1 MTLRSRPGT
10 PRGRPHDAAPQ
21 EKKRRKMAQFAPA
34 SATQQELPTFPVVG
48 CTDASLLPYP
58 PAVPMPV
65 AREDVLD
72 ALRKITHPEEDKDII
87 RLDMVKDLTIEDDQ
101 VSFTVI
107 VKQPDGPFAN
117 QVEEACRRVLHEEV
131 SRSLGVDVEV
141 DSEMI
146 PLGDD
151 LTVGDP
157 GGEKQQT
164 SGEDGVKNTIAVAS
178 GKGGVGKSTVAVNLA
193 MALSEQGY
201 EVALVDTDIYG
212 PSIPKMMDMEGEKP
226 RVNDERKM
234 VPLEQH
240 GIKLLSMGFMVDPDQ
255 AVVWRGPMVTK
266 AVRQFLG
273 DVDWGDIEYM
283 ILDLPPGTGD
293 VQLTIVQTIPL
304 TGAVVVST
312 PQDLALAD
320 ARKGKAMFD
329 NVNVPVVGMVEN
341 MAYFTPPDQPDRKYY
356 LFGREGAQDLAREL
370 DVPFLG
376 EVPIEE
382 KVREGGDRG
391 TPVFQ
396 AHPDSASAQA
406 FDDIA
411 NQLVKQ
417 VDLRNAEDDPTQKI
431 EILYE

>member
-1 MTLRSRPGT
+1 M
-10 PRGRPHDAAPQ
+10 AA
-21 EKKRRKMAQFAPA
+21 RREA
-34 SATQQELPTFPVVG
+34 VVQ
-48 CTDASLLPYP
+48 
-58 PAVPMPV
+58 
-65 AREDVLD
+65 
-72 ALRKITHPEEDKDII
+72 ALRKITHPEHEKDII
-87 RLDMVKDLTIEDDQ
+87 RLDMVKDLHVEDNH
-101 VSFTVI
+101 VRFTVV
-107 VKQPDGPFAN
+107 VKEPEGAFAN
-117 QVEEACRRVLHEEV
+117 QVQDACRRILHEEV
-131 SRSLGVDVEV
+131 SRDLDVDVEL

-151 LTVGDP
+151 LSVGDP
-157 GGEKQQT
+157 SGEKQQV
-164 SGEDGVKNTIAVAS
+164 SGEDGVQNTIAVAS

-193 MALSEQGY
+193 MALADDGY
-201 EVALVDTDIYG
+201 NVALVDTDIYG
-212 PSIPKMMDMEGEKP
+212 PSVPKMLGMEGEKP
-226 RVNDERKM
+226 RVNDQRKI
-234 VPLEQH
+234 VPLEKQ
-240 GIKLLSMGFMVDPDQ
+240 GIKVLSMGFMVDPDK

-304 TGAVVVST
+304 TGAVIVST

-356 LFGREGAQDLAREL
+356 LFGRNGAQELAREL

-376 EVPIEE
+376 QVPIEQA
-382 KVREGGDRG
+382 VREGGDTG
-391 TPVFQ
+391 HPVVRS
-396 AHPDSASAQA
+396 HPDSPSAAA
-406 FDDIA
+406 FREVSA
-411 NQLVKQ
+411 ELVEQ
-417 VDLRNAEDDPTQKI
+417 VALRNAETDPTQKV

>member
-1 MTLRSRPGT
+1 MS
-10 PRGRPHDAAPQ
+10 
-21 EKKRRKMAQFAPA
+21 
-34 SATQQELPTFPVVG
+34 
-48 CTDASLLPYP
+48 
-58 PAVPMPV
+58 VP
-65 AREDVLD
+65 REDILDVL
-72 ALRKITHPEEDKDII
+72 RQIKHPKEEKDII
-87 RLDMVKDLTIEDDQ
+87 RLDMVKDLTIEDGH
-101 VSFTVI
+101 VSFTVV
-107 VKQPDGPFAN
+107 VKDPDGPFAS
-117 QVEEACRRVLHEEV
+117 QVEEACQRLLHEEV
-131 SRSLGVDVEV
+131 SRQLSVDVEV

-151 LTVGDP
+151 VMVGDQ

-164 SGEDGVKNTIAVAS
+164 SGEDGVQNTIAVAS

-193 MALSEQGY
+193 MSLSEQGY

-212 PSIPKMMDMEGEKP
+212 PSIPKMMGMEGEKP

-234 VPLEQH
+234 VPLEKH
-240 GIKLLSMGFMVDPDQ
+240 GVKTLSMGFMVDPDQ

-304 TGAVVVST
+304 TGAVIVST

-341 MAYFTPPDQPDRKYY
+341 MAYFSPPDQPDRKYY
-356 LFGREGAQDLAREL
+356 LFGRAGAQELAQEL

-376 EVPIEE
+376 EVPIQQEIR
-382 KVREGGDRG
+382 KSSDQG
-391 TPVFQ
+391 TPIVRS
-396 AHPDSASAQA
+396 APDSASTQA
-406 FDDIA
+406 FAEIA
-411 NQLVKQ
+411 DQLTEQ
-417 VDLRNAEDDPTQKI
+417 VALRNAEDDPTQKI

>member
-1 MTLRSRPGT
+1 MS
-10 PRGRPHDAAPQ
+10 
-21 EKKRRKMAQFAPA
+21 
-34 SATQQELPTFPVVG
+34 
-48 CTDASLLPYP
+48 
-58 PAVPMPV
+58 V

-72 ALRKITHPEEDKDII
+72 ALRNIVHPDRDKDII
-87 RLDMVKDLTIEDDQ
+87 RLDMVKDLTIEDGH
-101 VSFTVI
+101 VSFTV
-107 VKQPDGPFAN
+107 VVEEPDGPFAN
-117 QVEEACRRVLHEEV
+117 QVQEACERVLREEV
-131 SRSLGVDVEV
+131 SRTLEVDVEL
-141 DSEMI
+141 DSKMI

-151 LTVGDP
+151 LMVGDQ

-164 SGEDGVKNTIAVAS
+164 SGEDGVQNTIAVAS

-212 PSIPKMMDMEGEKP
+212 PSIPKMMGMEGEKP

-234 VPLEQH
+234 VPLEKH
-240 GIKLLSMGFMVDPDQ
+240 GVKLLSMGFMVDPDQ

-266 AVRQFLG
+266 AVKQFLG
-273 DVDWGDIEYM
+273 DVDWGDVEYM

-304 TGAVVVST
+304 TGAVIVST

-341 MAYFTPPDQPDRKYY
+341 MAYFSPPDQPDRKYY
-356 LFGREGAQDLAREL
+356 LFGREGAQELAQEL

-376 EVPIEE
+376 EVPIEQKIRKSSDQGNE
-382 KVREGGDRG
+382 
-391 TPVFQ
+391 
-396 AHPDSASAQA
+396 
-406 FDDIA
+406 IA
-411 NQLVKQ
+411 EQLTEQ
-417 VDLRNAEDDPTQKI
+417 VALRNAESDPTQKI

>member
-1 MTLRSRPGT
+1 
-10 PRGRPHDAAPQ
+10 
-21 EKKRRKMAQFAPA
+21 
-34 SATQQELPTFPVVG
+34 
-48 CTDASLLPYP
+48 
-58 PAVPMPV
+58 MPV
-65 AREDVLD
+65 AREDVLE
-72 ALRKITHPEEDKDII
+72 ALQKIEHPEEGKDII
-87 RLDMVKDLTIEDDQ
+87 RLDMVKDLTIEDGR
-101 VSFTVI
+101 VSFTVV
-107 VKQPDGPFAN
+107 VKDPDGPFAN
-117 QVEEACRRVLHEEV
+117 QVEEACQRVLHEEV
-131 SRSLGVDVEV
+131 SRELSVEVEV

-151 LTVGDP
+151 VMVGDQ

-164 SGEDGVKNTIAVAS
+164 SGEDGVQNTIAVAS

-212 PSIPKMMDMEGEKP
+212 PSIPKMMGMEGEKP
-226 RVNDERKM
+226 RVDDERKM
-234 VPLEQH
+234 VPLEKH
-240 GIKLLSMGFMVDPDQ
+240 GVKLLSMGFMVDPDQ

-273 DVDWGDIEYM
+273 DVNWGDVEYM

-304 TGAVVVST
+304 TGAVIVST

-341 MAYFTPPDQPDRKYY
+341 MAYFSPPDQPDRKYY
-356 LFGREGAQDLAREL
+356 LFGREGAQELARDL

-376 EVPIEE
+376 EVPIEQ
-382 KVREGGDRG
+382 KVRESSDQG
-391 TPVFQ
+391 TPIVRS
-396 AHPDSASAQA
+396 APDSASAQA
-406 FDDIA
+406 FDTIA
-411 NQLVKQ
+411 DQLVEQ
-417 VDLRNAEDDPTQKI
+417 VALRNAEDDPTQKI

>member
-1 MTLRSRPGT
+1 M
-10 PRGRPHDAAPQ
+10 
-21 EKKRRKMAQFAPA
+21 PA
-34 SATQQELPTFPVVG
+34 
-48 CTDASLLPYP
+48 
-58 PAVPMPV
+58 
-65 AREDVLD
+65 AREDILDVL
-72 ALRKITHPEEDKDII
+72 RQIKHPKEDKDII
-87 RLDMVKDLTIEDDQ
+87 RLDMVKDLTIEDGH
-101 VSFTVI
+101 VSFTVV
-107 VKQPDGPFAN
+107 VKDPDGPFAN
-117 QVEEACRRVLHEEV
+117 QVEEACQRLLHEEV
-131 SRSLGVDVEV
+131 SRELSVDVEV

-151 LTVGDP
+151 LMVGDQ

-164 SGEDGVKNTIAVAS
+164 SGEDGVQNTIAVAS

-193 MALSEQGY
+193 MSLSEQGY

-212 PSIPKMMDMEGEKP
+212 PSIPKMMGMEGEKP

-234 VPLEQH
+234 VPLEKH
-240 GIKLLSMGFMVDPDQ
+240 GIKTLSMGFMVDPDQ

-341 MAYFTPPDQPDRKYY
+341 MAYFSPPDQPDRKYY
-356 LFGREGAQDLAREL
+356 LFGRAGAQELAQEL

-376 EVPIEE
+376 EVPIQQEI
-382 KVREGGDRG
+382 RESSDQG
-391 TPVFQ
+391 TPIVRS
-396 AHPDSASAQA
+396 APDSASTQA
-406 FDDIA
+406 FAEIA
-411 NQLVKQ
+411 DQLTEQ
-417 VDLRNAEDDPTQKI
+417 VALRNAEDDPTQKI

>member
-1 MTLRSRPGT
+1 M
-10 PRGRPHDAAPQ
+10 AP
-21 EKKRRKMAQFAPA
+21 
-34 SATQQELPTFPVVG
+34 
-48 CTDASLLPYP
+48 D
-58 PAVPMPV
+58 
-65 AREDVLD
+65 RENVLD
-72 ALRKITHPEEDKDII
+72 ALRNIEHPEEQKDII
-87 RLDMVKDLTIEDDQ
+87 RLDMVKDLTIEDDR
-101 VSFTVI
+101 VSFAVI
-107 VKQPDGPFAN
+107 VKDPDGAFAN

-131 SRSLGVDVEV
+131 SRGLNVDVEI

-151 LTVGDP
+151 VMVGDQ

-164 SGEDGVKNTIAVAS
+164 SGDDGVQNTIAVAS

-212 PSIPKMMDMEGEKP
+212 PSVPKMMGMEGEKP

-234 VPLEQH
+234 VPLEKH

-266 AVRQFLG
+266 AVKQFLG
-273 DVDWGDIEYM
+273 DVDWGDVEYM

-304 TGAVVVST
+304 TGAVIVST

-329 NVNVPVVGMVEN
+329 NVDVPVVGMVEN
-341 MAYFTPPDQPDRKYY
+341 MAYFSPPDQPDRKYY
-356 LFGREGAQDLAREL
+356 LFGREGAQNLAQEL

-376 EVPIEE
+376 EVPIEQ
-382 KVREGGDRG
+382 KVRKSSDQG
-391 TPVFQ
+391 TPLLRS
-396 AHPDSASAQA
+396 APDSASAQA
-406 FDDIA
+406 FEEIA
-411 NQLVKQ
+411 DQLTEQ
-417 VDLRNAEDDPTQKI
+417 VDLRNAESDPTQKI

>member
-1 MTLRSRPGT
+1 MVGRALLYAPLEGTGTEPECLDPTVRSSRPIGGT
-10 PRGRPHDAAPQ
+10 TPEPHGGTLHS
-21 EKKRRKMAQFAPA
+21 RRSKM
-34 SATQQELPTFPVVG
+34 S
-48 CTDASLLPYP
+48 P
-58 PAVPMPV
+58 PWFMADRREAV
-65 AREDVLD
+65 LQ
-72 ALRKITHPEEDKDII
+72 ALRKITHPDHEQDII
-87 RLDMVKDLTIEDDQ
+87 RLDMVKDLVVEEDR
-101 VSFTVI
+101 VAFTV
-107 VKQPDGPFAN
+107 VLKDPESAFAN

-131 SRSLGVDVEV
+131 SRTLEVDVEL

-146 PLGDD
+146 PLGED
-151 LTVGDP
+151 LTVGDQT
-157 GGEKQQT
+157 GEKQQT

-201 EVALVDTDIYG
+201 SVALVDTDIYG
-212 PSIPKMMDMEGEKP
+212 PSIPKMMGMEGEKP
-226 RVNDERKM
+226 RVNDERKI
-234 VPLEQH
+234 VPLEKH
-240 GIKLLSMGFMVDPDQ
+240 GIKLLSMGFMVDPDK

-273 DVDWGDIEYM
+273 DVHWGDVEYM

-304 TGAVVVST
+304 TGAVIVST

-320 ARKGKAMFD
+320 ARKGKTMFD

-356 LFGREGAQDLAREL
+356 LFGRNGAQELSREL

-376 EVPIEE
+376 QVPIEQ
-382 KVREGGDRG
+382 KVRESGDTG
-391 TPVFQ
+391 TPIVRS
-396 AHPDSASAQA
+396 HPESRSASAFQDVA
-406 FDDIA
+406 DE
-411 NQLVKQ
+411 LVEQ
-417 VDLRNAEDDPTQKI
+417 VAIRNAETDPTQKV

>member
-1 MTLRSRPGT
+1 MS
-10 PRGRPHDAAPQ
+10 
-21 EKKRRKMAQFAPA
+21 
-34 SATQQELPTFPVVG
+34 
-48 CTDASLLPYP
+48 
-58 PAVPMPV
+58 V

-72 ALRKITHPEEDKDII
+72 ALRNIVHPDRDKDII
-87 RLDMVKDLTIEDDQ
+87 RLDMVKDLTIEDGR
-101 VSFTVI
+101 VSFTV
-107 VKQPDGPFAN
+107 VVEEPDSPFAN
-117 QVEEACRRVLHEEV
+117 QVEEACERVLREEV
-131 SRSLGVDVEV
+131 SRALEVDVEL
-141 DSEMI
+141 DSKMI

-151 LTVGDP
+151 LMVGDQ

-164 SGEDGVKNTIAVAS
+164 SGEDGVQNTIAVAS

-212 PSIPKMMDMEGEKP
+212 PSIPKMMGMEGEKP

-234 VPLEQH
+234 VPLEKH
-240 GIKLLSMGFMVDPDQ
+240 GVKLLSMGFMVDPDQ

-266 AVRQFLG
+266 AVKQFLG
-273 DVDWGDIEYM
+273 DVDWGDVEYM

-304 TGAVVVST
+304 TGAVIVST

-341 MAYFTPPDQPDRKYY
+341 MAYFSPPDQPDRKYY
-356 LFGREGAQDLAREL
+356 LFGREGAQELAQEL

-376 EVPIEE
+376 EVPIEQ
-382 KVREGGDRG
+382 KIRKSSDQG
-391 TPVFQ
+391 TPI
-396 AHPDSASAQA
+396 ARSAPDSASAEA
-406 FDDIA
+406 FNEIA
-411 NQLVKQ
+411 DQLTEQ
-417 VDLRNAEDDPTQKI
+417 VALRNAESDPTQKI